1 MAKKVSDVVI
11 RPKRQVTLPSDLC
24 DELGI
29 APGDVLEFTVE
40 DSALVARPRKLAALT
55 SLREI
60 QRAFKASGVSEEE
73 LQQSGRRVRQ
83 EIARERYGTR
93 A

>member
-1 MAKKVSDVVI
+1 MVKKASDVVI
-11 RPKRQVTLPSDLC
+11 RPKRQVTLPSELC
-24 DELGI
+24 EQLGI

-40 DSALVARPRKLAALT
+40 GSALVGRPRKLEAMN

-60 QRAFKASGVSEEE
+60 QRAFQASGVSEEE
-73 LQQSGRRVRQ
+73 LQRSGRRTRQ

-93 A
+93 S